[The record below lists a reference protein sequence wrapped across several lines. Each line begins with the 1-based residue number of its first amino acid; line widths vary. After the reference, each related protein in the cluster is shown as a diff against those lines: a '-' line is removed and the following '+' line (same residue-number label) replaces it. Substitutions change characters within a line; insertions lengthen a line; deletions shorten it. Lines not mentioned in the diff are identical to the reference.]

1 MQKKHTIYERELTA
15 SLLKLVSLFEAW
27 TSCEIKDDKAS
38 LEMYIAAAQEHAK
51 LVKEFHK
58 QQYVLSE

>member
-27 TSCEIKDDKAS
+27 TSCEIEDDRAS
-38 LEMYIAAAQEHAK
+38 FEKYIAAACEHVK

-58 QQYVLSE
+58 QEKY